1 MTELLQSTAQT
12 VVGRGYLSSDHI
24 STATGLDP
32 AITISK
38 NGGNFANPAAGA
50 SVMTEI
56 ESTGWYKFALGTG
69 DTDTLGPLIIRGT
82 HATMD
87 NIEVVFQV
95 VAVSVAQTGDSYAVV
110 AHADYGNAK
119 LVRSTTPTNT
129 LTVDASHQALALTN
143 AVTNDAITAAAIA
156 NGAIDAATF
165 AAGAIDAAAIATG
178 AIDADAIADGAIDNG
193 ALAADAISAAKIAA
207 DVTTELQSGLATATA
222 ALILATPANKLTTD
236 ASGRVEV
243 SGTKTTLDA
252 LNDAPDVSADVGSIK
267 GTTDKLDTA
276 LELDGAVYRL
286 TADALEQAQ
295 AAATAALNA
304 YDPPTAT
311 ELTNGLAA
319 LNDITVAD
327 IIAGIS
333 EGTLDLQEML
343 RIILAAVAGK
353 ASGGGTATIK
363 FRDQADTL
371 DRITA
376 TVDANGNRTAVT
388 VDGS

>member
-1 MTELLQSTAQT
+1 MIELLQSTAQT

-56 ESTGWYKFALGTG
+56 ETTGWYKFALAAG

-87 NIEVVFQV
+87 NIEMVFQV
-95 VAVSVAQTGDSYAVV
+95 VAVSVAQTGDAYAIVNHV
-110 AHADYGNAK
+110 DYGNAK
-119 LVRSTTPTNT
+119 LVR
-129 LTVDASHQALALTN
+129 
-143 AVTNDAITAAAIA
+143 
-156 NGAIDAATF
+156 
-165 AAGAIDAAAIATG
+165 
-178 AIDADAIADGAIDNG
+178 
-193 ALAADAISAAKIAA
+193 
-207 DVTTELQSGLATATA
+207 
-222 ALILATPANKLTTD
+222 
-236 ASGRVEV
+236 R
-243 SGTKTTLDA
+243 
-252 LNDAPDVSADVGSIK
+252 
-267 GTTDKLDTA
+267 
-276 LELDGAVYRL
+276 
-286 TADALEQAQ
+286 
-295 AAATAALNA
+295 
-304 YDPPTAT
+304 T
-311 ELTNGLAA
+311 ELTNALAT

-327 IIAGIS
+327 IIAGIT

-376 TVDANGNRTAVT
+376 TVDANGNRTLVV